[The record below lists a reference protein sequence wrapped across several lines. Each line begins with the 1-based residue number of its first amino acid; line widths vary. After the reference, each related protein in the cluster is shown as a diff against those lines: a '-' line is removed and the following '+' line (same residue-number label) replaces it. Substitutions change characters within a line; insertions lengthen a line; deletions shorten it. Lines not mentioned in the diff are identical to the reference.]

1 MHLNGQQRVASQAEE
16 VLVHADLLDRKNA
29 LERLG
34 DTLRS
39 VRCSRS
45 NGRWFRRFRSAALS
59 AGLGSRERSTFAF
72 GVSGNLCNETK

>member
-1 MHLNGQQRVASQAEE
+1 MHLNGQERVASQAEE

-45 NGRWFRRFRSAALS
+45 NGLLRYRR
-59 AGLGSRERSTFAF
+59 
-72 GVSGNLCNETK
+72 